1 MGLDE
6 GSSQWPVLSRRHSD
20 PTRLTFV
27 FVAAGVSIM
36 QQFFSPNTAAGLL
49 NVLMESKE
57 GGVHMFKRVMDW
69 QDITNRRY
77 FEKLN
82 WIEFI
87 KPFFKLPTVFTLFF
101 FWFNRI
107 FFLNLRYHFISREEQ

>member
-101 FWFNRI
+101 F
-107 FFLNLRYHFISREEQ
+107 FLVQ